1 MKARDSFVV
10 QYREKHVK
18 QKKKQDDE
26 KLIFNDSS

>member
-10 QYREKHVK
+10 QYREKHVNWG
-18 QKKKQDDE
+18 KKQDDE